1 MNSNLAYI
9 TEFKCSLYDDL
20 LIKLA
25 DVFENVD

>member
-1 MNSNLAYI
+1 MFFKALANYL
-9 TEFKCSLYDDL
+9 KCSLYDDL